1 MAALLESLLLK
12 KTDIK
17 TVLDWLKNV
26 KVGRNWYRAHT
37 SETPHVG
44 LRLPM
49 MFYEMTWLATDC
61 KQNF

>member
-1 MAALLESLLLK
+1 MESLLLK

-26 KVGRNWYRAHT
+26 KVGRNCHRALT
-37 SETPHVG
+37 SETHHVG

-49 MFYEMTWLATDC
+49 VFYEMTLLATDC